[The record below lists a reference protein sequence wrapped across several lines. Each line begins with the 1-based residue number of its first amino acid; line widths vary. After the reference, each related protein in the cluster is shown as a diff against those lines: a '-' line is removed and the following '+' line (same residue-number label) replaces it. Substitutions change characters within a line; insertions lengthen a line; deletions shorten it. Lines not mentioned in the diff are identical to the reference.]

1 MSFILKRCR
10 DNAGFY
16 YQALQNVPGIQCR
29 RGSQHACYPFR
40 LFSLRVL
47 NGGKKRLMQ
56 FMTDKKIV
64 VSQVHKRND
73 LHSCVSEFKAQLPNL
88 DKLEQELLCI
98 PVGWWITSWKR

>member
-1 MSFILKRCR
+1 
-10 DNAGFY
+10 
-16 YQALQNVPGIQCR
+16 
-29 RGSQHACYPFR
+29 
-40 LFSLRVL
+40 
-47 NGGKKRLMQ
+47 MQ

-98 PVGWWITSWKR
+98 PVGWWITDDDRIRIVQTIKQFFETSTARL